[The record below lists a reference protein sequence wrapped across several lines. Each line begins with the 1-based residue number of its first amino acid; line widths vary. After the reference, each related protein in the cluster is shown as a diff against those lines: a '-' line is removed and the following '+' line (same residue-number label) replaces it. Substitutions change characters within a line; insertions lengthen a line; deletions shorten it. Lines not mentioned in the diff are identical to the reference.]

1 MGVSALRGN
10 TKSSEM
16 LTRSDDAELAER
28 FGAAIKLNRFACQQA
43 IQAIRDGARFG
54 SQARLF
60 VRLSVASLLD
70 DIAQILKAELSM
82 GSIDAKL
89 LFLEFD
95 LQDIGR
101 ELAACN
107 RRFEALR
114 ARRVDL
120 PECRAQAAAFAR
132 DVAKA

>member
-28 FGAAIKLNRFACQQA
+28 FGAAIKLNRFA
-43 IQAIRDGARFG
+43 
-54 SQARLF
+54 
-60 VRLSVASLLD
+60 
-70 DIAQILKAELSM
+70 AELSM